1 MMCEF
6 CDGQTIQR
14 KVRKQHWFRKKLY
27 LIENVPAEVC
37 QECGERYFQAK
48 VLDGIDR
55 MLLSDY
61 PVKERIQVD
70 VVSLQGF
77 AFA

>member
-1 MMCEF
+1 MICEF
-6 CDGQTIQR
+6 CNGQTIQR
-14 KVRKQHWFRKKLY
+14 NIRKQHWFRKKLY

-48 VLDGIDR
+48 ILDRIER

-61 PVKERIQVD
+61 SVKERILVD
-70 VVSLQGF
+70 VVSLQGL
-77 AFA
+77 AAA